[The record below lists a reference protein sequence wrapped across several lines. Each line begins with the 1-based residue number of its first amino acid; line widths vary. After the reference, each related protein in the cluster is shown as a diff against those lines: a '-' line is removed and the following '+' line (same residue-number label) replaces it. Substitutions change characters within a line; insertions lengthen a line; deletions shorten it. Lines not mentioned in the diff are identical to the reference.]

1 MGSPRL
7 CAAVVLAALV
17 AASAAGQPRAPSFS
31 ERVRAMETPEM
42 RQRVAAF
49 NVGGTAA
56 LVLARAALEGNVDG
70 VGDGAQ
76 ALGWGAVAGA
86 GFYGSKRLA
95 GEGLPALGL
104 GLAVLSGSLA
114 ENAATGAGPLSHVR
128 IPLGLADVRVR
139 TPFAAH
145 AESPLAAV
153 EADPLV
159 IGASVVFP
167 LRGGRPRL
175 RRGVPVFEFDDLGGR
190 AGYLRRGRAVGRTV
204 RVRADAPDHVLSH
217 ETIHLIQAF
226 QATAVTP
233 AGTLGAFAGTRPTA
247 ADGDV
252 TFDVRAEWFYV
263 VNGVFWTL
271 FVDYLDG
278 WPEIEARALDE
289 PLAPR
294 TP

>member
-1 MGSPRL
+1 MPSWRP
-7 CAAVVLAALV
+7 CSWAAL
-17 AASAAGQPRAPSFS
+17 ALILTASAAGQPRPPSFS
-31 ERVRAMETPEM
+31 ERVQAIETPEM
-42 RQRVAAF
+42 RQRIAAF
-49 NVGGTAA
+49 NVGGTAT
-56 LVLARAALEGNVDG
+56 LVLARAALEGSVRD

-86 GFYGSKRLA
+86 GFYGAKRLA

-139 TPFAAH
+139 TPFATQIG
-145 AESPLAAV
+145 SPLAAI

-167 LRGGRPRL
+167 LRGGRPGL
-175 RRGVPVFEFDDLGGR
+175 QRGVPVFEFDDLGGR
-190 AGYLRRGRAVGRTV
+190 PGYLRRGRTVGRTV
-204 RVRADAPDHVLSH
+204 RLRADAPDYVLAH
-217 ETIHLIQAF
+217 ETIHLIQAL

-233 AGTLGAFAGTRPTA
+233 AGTLGAFTGFRPTV

-263 VNGVFWTL
+263 VNGVFWTV

-289 PLAPR
+289 PPR
-294 TP
+294 PTP